1 MKGIGRLKIVNPAK
15 NSHESPF
22 HWIMRM
28 ALLAVLCL
36 GLAAFGAGLLSIVF
50 SISGHAQQWVP
61 IELVDSQSAV
71 TVAVVGCLVASYA
84 AVGSRLQGMTI
95 PPKRTRRP
103 IGERA
108 ARHVTARIGLALL
121 WISGILFLVGL
132 HSDGHQW
139 PPASLPSLLVA
150 LPLILLSS
158 MGLLVAGP
166 GIGIRLL
173 AAVPFVLS
181 PAAFLAAF
189 PFHQVKTEN
198 DLVGALLGVGGALF
212 AVIVSYPC
220 VVLAA
225 VLAIRRT
232 AGFKGSM
239 CSECGHDLAGNVS
252 GACPEC
258 GSHVRAKGG
267 ASIEGR

>member
-1 MKGIGRLKIVNPAK
+1 MKGSGRLKIMDPAK
-15 NSHESPF
+15 DIRESPF

-36 GLAAFGAGLLSIVF
+36 GLVAFGAGLCSIVF
-50 SISGHAQQWVP
+50 SVSGYAQQSVP
-61 IELVDSQSAV
+61 IELADSKSAV

-84 AVGSRLQGMTI
+84 AVVSRLQDMTI

-108 ARHVTARIGLALL
+108 ARHVTARVGLALL
-121 WISGILFLVGL
+121 SISGILFLVGL

-158 MGLLVAGP
+158 MGLLVVGP

-173 AAVPFVLS
+173 ATVPFVLS
-181 PAAFLAAF
+181 LAAFLAAF

-198 DLVGALLGVGGALF
+198 DLVSALLGVGGAVF

-232 AGFKGSM
+232 AGFKGSL
-239 CSECGHDLAGNVS
+239 CSECGYDLAGNVS

-258 GSHVRAKGG
+258 GSRVRVRR
-267 ASIEGR
+267 ELR